1 VALQQLLVRVEL
13 AAKLKLDIHLVGVIP
28 AAENSVDANS
38 YRPGD
43 VINSYSGKSIE
54 IIDTDAEGRVV
65 LADGLAYILKNYNPT
80 YLVDLATLTGN
91 CIAALGY
98 STSGI
103 FTHNDEMANDLT
115 AAGESVHERV
125 WRLPLW
131 DDYAPDM
138 HSDIADIKNFS
149 GKPVAGAI
157 TAAKFLEA
165 FTLEHPK
172 WTHIDIAGVAFSDS
186 EFAKM
191 RTATGY
197 GVRLLYT
204 YMNMLINKK

>member
-1 VALQQLLVRVEL
+1 MYLCGWGHLYMDHILL
-13 AAKLKLDIHLVGVIP
+13 
-28 AAENSVDANS
+28 AN
-38 YRPGD
+38 PCPD
-43 VINSYSGKSIE
+43 
-54 IIDTDAEGRVV
+54 D
-65 LADGLAYILKNYNPT
+65 
-80 YLVDLATLTGN
+80 TLTGN

-98 STSGI
+98 SASGI
-103 FTHNDEMANDLT
+103 FTHNDEMASDLT
-115 AAGESVHERV
+115 IAGDAVHERV

-131 DDYAPDM
+131 EDYAPDM

-157 TAAKFLEA
+157 TAAKFLEV
-165 FTLEHPK
+165 FTAEHPK
-172 WTHIDIAGVAFSDS
+172 WAHLDIAGVAFSDS

-197 GVRLLYT
+197 GVRLLHS